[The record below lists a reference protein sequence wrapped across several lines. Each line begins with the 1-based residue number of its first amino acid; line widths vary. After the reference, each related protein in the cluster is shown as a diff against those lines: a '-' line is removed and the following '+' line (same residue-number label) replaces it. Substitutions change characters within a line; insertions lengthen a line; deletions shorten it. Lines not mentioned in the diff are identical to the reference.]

1 MANLRYLHDKKTG
14 DKYCINGLVPS
25 TEAPESVSIHKNFSD
40 CMKLEAADLPPK
52 VDLRS
57 KMTPVENQGPLPSCT
72 ANALAG
78 CYEYLLK
85 SRNETNVDVSRL
97 FIYYNGRVKDYP
109 NTAPTTTG
117 TTITGSIEVL
127 KEFGVCLELNW
138 PYGAD
143 IIDKK
148 PRDEAYEKAQ
158 HCKIT
163 EALSIKVD
171 LNEMKTCLAQ
181 GYPFAF
187 GLKLFQSFHNA
198 KHKGVVPMPRPDES
212 SSEDHGDHAMVAV
225 GYSDRSKS
233 FIVRNSWGEEWG
245 DKGYCYIPYEYM
257 ANPNYCYQIWAI
269 RNAEIDDLLN
279 ENWKDSDDSI
289 NYHPDNDDEDF
300 SDCGEIIDKTID
312 EFLEIIEKH
321 LVIPNRENQ
330 DGDGMTEVFV
340 AAHQLIQGDYD

>member
-52 VDLRS
+52 VLYG
-57 KMTPVENQGPLPSCT
+57 MFVFI
-72 ANALAG
+72 
-78 CYEYLLK
+78 Y
-85 SRNETNVDVSRL
+85 RNETNVDVSRL

-163 EALSIKVD
+163 EALSIK
-171 LNEMKTCLAQ
+171 
-181 GYPFAF
+181 
-187 GLKLFQSFHNA
+187 
-198 KHKGVVPMPRPDES
+198 
-212 SSEDHGDHAMVAV
+212 
-225 GYSDRSKS
+225 
-233 FIVRNSWGEEWG
+233 
-245 DKGYCYIPYEYM
+245 
-257 ANPNYCYQIWAI
+257 
-269 RNAEIDDLLN
+269 
-279 ENWKDSDDSI
+279 
-289 NYHPDNDDEDF
+289 
-300 SDCGEIIDKTID
+300 
-312 EFLEIIEKH
+312 
-321 LVIPNRENQ
+321 
-330 DGDGMTEVFV
+330 
-340 AAHQLIQGDYD
+340 